1 MSASAMK
8 MTFCDFSGS
17 LQFLFIYLLPIYFRF
32 DPRVGSY
39 EKSKMFFFFNSIW
52 NYIINGDKIY
62 FVSEINIS
70 G

>member
-1 MSASAMK
+1 MIVFN
-8 MTFCDFSGS
+8 FC
-17 LQFLFIYLLPIYFRF
+17 LFIYFRSTF
-32 DPRVGSY
+32 VLTHVLGAM
-39 EKSKMFFFFNSIW
+39 KNLKCCVFFFYYSIW

>member
-1 MSASAMK
+1 MIVSN
-8 MTFCDFSGS
+8 FC
-17 LQFLFIYLLPIYFRF
+17 LFIYFRSTF
-32 DPRVGSY
+32 VLTHVLGDMKNLKCYVFLCFY
-39 EKSKMFFFFNSIW
+39 YIW